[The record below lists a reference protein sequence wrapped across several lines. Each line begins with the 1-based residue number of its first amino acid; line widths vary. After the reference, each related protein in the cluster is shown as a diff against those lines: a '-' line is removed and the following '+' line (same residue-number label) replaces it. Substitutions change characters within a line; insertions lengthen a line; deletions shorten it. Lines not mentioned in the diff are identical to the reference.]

1 MVSKSAVLKKLSPFN
16 NYKRVVSA
24 DQTVTDI
31 IDGIVNTHYQYQ
43 DEYDKISN
51 YFVGESELET
61 ARNIWNFL
69 KSNVPYY
76 IESTNN
82 QTLRSPSAIVAL
94 PGDCKSYALF
104 ANGVLD
110 SLNRKG
116 IFQVPLAFRF
126 AGYKDTTR
134 EPQHVFAVMYPGTK
148 KEIWIDPVL
157 PRFNEKRQPSF
168 YKDKKI
174 KMALIALSGVG
185 YSASNKRAEM
195 EAYRDKLVRDRDRLL
210 QAGVITPGSSK
221 ELQYKVAIN
230 KVTVALQDMPQIN
243 GFLDDFFGGSENE
256 DNENNQNNSNNA
268 GTGIL
273 VQGAKEVLNA
283 LLTKEGVTPD
293 FFSQFPFL
301 TAFDNSTFKW
311 KSRLPLLAKMT
322 PNQRVAFYIQKMQDN
337 AEFEDAPQQYFELF
351 GRSSGTKSG
360 FSDIGQVSRDVAQL
374 FNDTLNQK
382 YFKGKSVFYVGNSPR
397 NLSDYTISTLLSKP
411 PLSDDFSGSGTQKA
425 GFNMLVTLGI
435 VGAGILLLTKMK
447 K

>member
-1 MVSKSAVLKKLSPFN
+1 MVSRSAVLEKLAPFN
-16 NYKRVVSA
+16 NFKKVVST

-31 IDGIVNTHYQYQ
+31 IDGIVSTHYQYQ
-43 DEYDKISN
+43 DEYDKISQ

-61 ARNIWNFL
+61 ARNIFNFL

-76 IESTNN
+76 IESNNN

-126 AGYKDTTR
+126 AGYKNNTR

-185 YSASNKRAEM
+185 YTASDKRAEM

-230 KVTVALQDMPQIN
+230 KVTVALQDLPSVAGI
-243 GFLDDFFGGSENE
+243 GEFDW
-256 DNENNQNNSNNA
+256 QNA
-268 GTGIL
+268 
-273 VQGAKEVLNA
+273 
-283 LLTKEGVTPD
+283 
-293 FFSQFPFL
+293 FS
-301 TAFDNSTFKW
+301 S
-311 KSRLPLLAKMT
+311 
-322 PNQRVAFYIQKMQDN
+322 
-337 AEFEDAPQQYFELF
+337 
-351 GRSSGTKSG
+351 
-360 FSDIGQVSRDVAQL
+360 
-374 FNDTLNQK
+374 
-382 YFKGKSVFYVGNSPR
+382 
-397 NLSDYTISTLLSKP
+397 
-411 PLSDDFSGSGTQKA
+411 
-425 GFNMLVTLGI
+425 LVTAAPDIIRASRPGGQDQFQQFDQGLPSLRPGQPEQRQGI
-435 VGAGILLLTKMK
+435 NTNTILLIGGAALAAFLIFK
-447 K
+447 KK

>member
-1 MVSKSAVLKKLSPFN
+1 MVSKSAVLKKLAPFN
-16 NYKRVVSA
+16 NYKKVVSA

-157 PRFNEKRQPSF
+157 NRFNEKRQPSF

-185 YSASNKRAEM
+185 YSSSDKRAEM

-230 KVTVALQDMPQIN
+230 KVTVALQDLPSVSGIGQFDWQNAFSSLVSAAPDIISASRP
-243 GFLDDFFGGSENE
+243 GGSYVPSQYQQPFMPMQQQPE
-256 DNENNQNNSNNA
+256 QS
-268 GTGIL
+268 GGID
-273 VQGAKEVLNA
+273 
-283 LLTKEGVTPD
+283 TKT
-293 FFSQFPFL
+293 
-301 TAFDNSTFKW
+301 
-311 KSRLPLLAKMT
+311 
-322 PNQRVAFYIQKMQDN
+322 
-337 AEFEDAPQQYFELF
+337 
-351 GRSSGTKSG
+351 
-360 FSDIGQVSRDVAQL
+360 
-374 FNDTLNQK
+374 
-382 YFKGKSVFYVGNSPR
+382 
-397 NLSDYTISTLLSKP
+397 
-411 PLSDDFSGSGTQKA
+411 
-425 GFNMLVTLGI
+425 
-435 VGAGILLLTKMK
+435 ILLIGGAALAAFLIFK
-447 K
+447 KK

>member
-1 MVSKSAVLKKLSPFN
+1 MVSKSAVLKKLAPFN
-16 NYKRVVSA
+16 NYKKVVSA

-157 PRFNEKRQPSF
+157 NRFNEKRQPSF

-185 YSASNKRAEM
+185 YSASDKRAEM

-230 KVTVALQDMPQIN
+230 KVTVALQDLPSVSGIGQFDWQNAFSSLVSAAPDIISASRP
-243 GFLDDFFGGSENE
+243 GGSYVPSQYQQPFMPMQQQPE
-256 DNENNQNNSNNA
+256 QS
-268 GTGIL
+268 GGID
-273 VQGAKEVLNA
+273 
-283 LLTKEGVTPD
+283 TKT
-293 FFSQFPFL
+293 
-301 TAFDNSTFKW
+301 
-311 KSRLPLLAKMT
+311 
-322 PNQRVAFYIQKMQDN
+322 
-337 AEFEDAPQQYFELF
+337 
-351 GRSSGTKSG
+351 
-360 FSDIGQVSRDVAQL
+360 
-374 FNDTLNQK
+374 
-382 YFKGKSVFYVGNSPR
+382 
-397 NLSDYTISTLLSKP
+397 
-411 PLSDDFSGSGTQKA
+411 
-425 GFNMLVTLGI
+425 
-435 VGAGILLLTKMK
+435 ILLIGGAALAAFLIFK
-447 K
+447 KK

>member
-1 MVSKSAVLKKLSPFN
+1 MVSKSAVLKKLAPFN
-16 NYKRVVSA
+16 NYKKVVSA

-157 PRFNEKRQPSF
+157 NRFNEKRQPSF

-185 YSASNKRAEM
+185 YSASDKRAEM
-195 EAYRDKLVRDRDRLL
+195 EAYRDKLVRDRDKLL

-230 KVTVALQDMPQIN
+230 KVTVALQDLPSVSGIGEFDWQNAFSSLVSAAPDIISASRP
-243 GFLDDFFGGSENE
+243 GGSYVPSQYQQPFMPMQQQPE
-256 DNENNQNNSNNA
+256 QS
-268 GTGIL
+268 GGID
-273 VQGAKEVLNA
+273 
-283 LLTKEGVTPD
+283 TKT
-293 FFSQFPFL
+293 
-301 TAFDNSTFKW
+301 
-311 KSRLPLLAKMT
+311 
-322 PNQRVAFYIQKMQDN
+322 
-337 AEFEDAPQQYFELF
+337 
-351 GRSSGTKSG
+351 
-360 FSDIGQVSRDVAQL
+360 
-374 FNDTLNQK
+374 
-382 YFKGKSVFYVGNSPR
+382 
-397 NLSDYTISTLLSKP
+397 
-411 PLSDDFSGSGTQKA
+411 
-425 GFNMLVTLGI
+425 
-435 VGAGILLLTKMK
+435 ILLIGGAALAAFLIFK
-447 K
+447 KK

>member
-1 MVSKSAVLKKLSPFN
+1 MVSRSAVLKKLAPFQN
-16 NYKRVVSA
+16 FKKVVSA

-31 IDGIVNTHYQYQ
+31 IDGIVNTHYQYE

-51 YFVGESELET
+51 FFVGESELET

-76 IESTNN
+76 IESNNN
-82 QTLRSPSAIVAL
+82 QTLRSPSAIVAM

-126 AGYKDTTR
+126 AGYKDSSR

-157 PRFNEKRQPSF
+157 ARFNEKRQPSF

-185 YSASNKRAEM
+185 YTANDRRAEM

-221 ELQYKVAIN
+221 ELQFKVAIN
-230 KVTVALQDMPQIN
+230 KVTNALQDLPSISGYTLTDPGEITRPSFDWGGLFTSVITTAPDIITASRRGSSFVPGQEEFMPMEQP
-243 GFLDDFFGGSENE
+243 E
-256 DNENNQNNSNNA
+256 
-268 GTGIL
+268 
-273 VQGAKEVLNA
+273 
-283 LLTKEGVTPD
+283 
-293 FFSQFPFL
+293 
-301 TAFDNSTFKW
+301 
-311 KSRLPLLAKMT
+311 
-322 PNQRVAFYIQKMQDN
+322 
-337 AEFEDAPQQYFELF
+337 
-351 GRSSGTKSG
+351 
-360 FSDIGQVSRDVAQL
+360 
-374 FNDTLNQK
+374 
-382 YFKGKSVFYVGNSPR
+382 
-397 NLSDYTISTLLSKP
+397 
-411 PLSDDFSGSGTQKA
+411 QKA
-425 GFNMLVTLGI
+425 GISTNT
-435 VGAGILLLTKMK
+435 LLLIGGAAVAAFLIFRKRK
-447 K
+447 

>member
-1 MVSKSAVLKKLSPFN
+1 MVSKSAVLKKLAPFN
-16 NYKRVVSA
+16 NYKKVVSA

-157 PRFNEKRQPSF
+157 NRFNEKRQPSF

-185 YSASNKRAEM
+185 YSSSDKRAEM

-230 KVTVALQDMPQIN
+230 KVTVALQDLPSVSGIGEFDWQNAFSSLVSAAPDIISASRP
-243 GFLDDFFGGSENE
+243 GGSYVPSQYQQPFMPMQQQPE
-256 DNENNQNNSNNA
+256 QS
-268 GTGIL
+268 GGID
-273 VQGAKEVLNA
+273 
-283 LLTKEGVTPD
+283 TKT
-293 FFSQFPFL
+293 
-301 TAFDNSTFKW
+301 
-311 KSRLPLLAKMT
+311 
-322 PNQRVAFYIQKMQDN
+322 
-337 AEFEDAPQQYFELF
+337 
-351 GRSSGTKSG
+351 
-360 FSDIGQVSRDVAQL
+360 
-374 FNDTLNQK
+374 
-382 YFKGKSVFYVGNSPR
+382 
-397 NLSDYTISTLLSKP
+397 
-411 PLSDDFSGSGTQKA
+411 
-425 GFNMLVTLGI
+425 
-435 VGAGILLLTKMK
+435 ILLIGGAALAAFLIFK
-447 K
+447 KK

>member
-1 MVSKSAVLKKLSPFN
+1 MVSKSAVLQKLAPFQ
-16 NYKRVVSA
+16 NYKRVVST
-24 DQTVTDI
+24 DQTVSDI
-31 IDGIVNTHYQYQ
+31 IDGILQTHYQWQ

-76 IESTNN
+76 IESNKN
-82 QTLRSPSAIVAL
+82 QTLRSPSAIVAM

-126 AGYKDTTR
+126 AGYKDSSR

-157 PRFNEKRQPSF
+157 NRFNEKRQPSF

-185 YSASNKRAEM
+185 YTATDKRAEM

-230 KVTVALQDMPQIN
+230 KVTVALQDLPSVN
-243 GFLDDFFGGSENE
+243 GIGEFDW
-256 DNENNQNNSNNA
+256 QNA
-268 GTGIL
+268 
-273 VQGAKEVLNA
+273 
-283 LLTKEGVTPD
+283 
-293 FFSQFPFL
+293 FS
-301 TAFDNSTFKW
+301 S
-311 KSRLPLLAKMT
+311 
-322 PNQRVAFYIQKMQDN
+322 
-337 AEFEDAPQQYFELF
+337 
-351 GRSSGTKSG
+351 
-360 FSDIGQVSRDVAQL
+360 
-374 FNDTLNQK
+374 
-382 YFKGKSVFYVGNSPR
+382 
-397 NLSDYTISTLLSKP
+397 
-411 PLSDDFSGSGTQKA
+411 
-425 GFNMLVTLGI
+425 LVTTAPEIITASRRGSTDQFQQFDQGLPSMRQQQQMQSPGI
-435 VGAGILLLTKMK
+435 NTNTILLIGGAALAAFLIFRK
-447 K
+447 KK

>member
-1 MVSKSAVLKKLSPFN
+1 MVSRSAVLEKLAPFN
-16 NYKRVVSA
+16 NFKKVVST

-31 IDGIVNTHYQYQ
+31 IDGIVSTHYQYQ
-43 DEYDKISN
+43 DEYDKISQ

-61 ARNIWNFL
+61 ARNIFNFL

-76 IESTNN
+76 IESNNN

-126 AGYKDTTR
+126 AGYKNNTR

-185 YSASNKRAEM
+185 YTASDKRAEM

-230 KVTVALQDMPQIN
+230 KVTNALQDLPSVN
-243 GFLDDFFGGSENE
+243 GIGEFDW
-256 DNENNQNNSNNA
+256 QNA
-268 GTGIL
+268 
-273 VQGAKEVLNA
+273 
-283 LLTKEGVTPD
+283 
-293 FFSQFPFL
+293 FS
-301 TAFDNSTFKW
+301 S
-311 KSRLPLLAKMT
+311 
-322 PNQRVAFYIQKMQDN
+322 
-337 AEFEDAPQQYFELF
+337 
-351 GRSSGTKSG
+351 
-360 FSDIGQVSRDVAQL
+360 
-374 FNDTLNQK
+374 
-382 YFKGKSVFYVGNSPR
+382 
-397 NLSDYTISTLLSKP
+397 
-411 PLSDDFSGSGTQKA
+411 
-425 GFNMLVTLGI
+425 LVTAAPDIIRASRPGGQDQFQQFDQGLPSLRPGQPEQRQGI
-435 VGAGILLLTKMK
+435 NTNTILLIGGAALAAFLIFK
-447 K
+447 KK

>member
-1 MVSKSAVLKKLSPFN
+1 MVSRSAVLEKLAPFN
-16 NYKRVVSA
+16 NFKKVVST

-31 IDGIVNTHYQYQ
+31 IDGIVSTHYQYQ
-43 DEYDKISN
+43 NEYDKISQ

-61 ARNIWNFL
+61 ARNIFNFL

-76 IESTNN
+76 IESNNN

-116 IFQVPLAFRF
+116 ILQVPLAFRF
-126 AGYKDTTR
+126 AGYKNTTR

-185 YSASNKRAEM
+185 YTASDKRAEM

-230 KVTVALQDMPQIN
+230 KVTVALQDLPSVAGI
-243 GFLDDFFGGSENE
+243 GEFDW
-256 DNENNQNNSNNA
+256 QNA
-268 GTGIL
+268 
-273 VQGAKEVLNA
+273 
-283 LLTKEGVTPD
+283 
-293 FFSQFPFL
+293 FS
-301 TAFDNSTFKW
+301 S
-311 KSRLPLLAKMT
+311 
-322 PNQRVAFYIQKMQDN
+322 
-337 AEFEDAPQQYFELF
+337 
-351 GRSSGTKSG
+351 
-360 FSDIGQVSRDVAQL
+360 
-374 FNDTLNQK
+374 
-382 YFKGKSVFYVGNSPR
+382 
-397 NLSDYTISTLLSKP
+397 
-411 PLSDDFSGSGTQKA
+411 
-425 GFNMLVTLGI
+425 LVTAAPDIIRASRPGGQDQFQQFDQGLPSLRPGQPEQRQGI
-435 VGAGILLLTKMK
+435 NTNTILLIGGAALAAFLIFK
-447 K
+447 KK

>member
-1 MVSKSAVLKKLSPFN
+1 MVSKSAVLKKLAPFN
-16 NYKRVVSA
+16 NFRKVVSA

-31 IDGIVNTHYQYQ
+31 IDGIVNTHYQYA

-61 ARNIWNFL
+61 ARNIFNFL

-76 IESTNN
+76 IESNNN

-126 AGYKDTTR
+126 AGYKDNTR

-185 YSASNKRAEM
+185 YSTEDKRAEM

-230 KVTVALQDMPQIN
+230 KVTVALQDLPSVN
-243 GFLDDFFGGSENE
+243 G
-256 DNENNQNNSNNA
+256 
-268 GTGIL
+268 
-273 VQGAKEVLNA
+273 
-283 LLTKEGVTPD
+283 
-293 FFSQFPFL
+293 
-301 TAFDNSTFKW
+301 
-311 KSRLPLLAKMT
+311 
-322 PNQRVAFYIQKMQDN
+322 
-337 AEFEDAPQQYFELF
+337 
-351 GRSSGTKSG
+351 
-360 FSDIGQVSRDVAQL
+360 IGQFDWQNAFSSLVSAAPDIISASRPGGGYVPSQYQQP
-374 FNDTLNQK
+374 FPPMQQQPEQRSGLNT
-382 YFKGKSVFYVGNSPR
+382 N
-397 NLSDYTISTLLSKP
+397 TLL
-411 PLSDDFSGSGTQKA
+411 LIG
-425 GFNMLVTLGI
+425 
-435 VGAGILLLTKMK
+435 GAALAAFLIFK
-447 K
+447 KK

>member
-1 MVSKSAVLKKLSPFN
+1 MVSKSAVLKKLAPFN
-16 NYKRVVSA
+16 NYKKVVSA

-61 ARNIWNFL
+61 ARNIFNFL

-185 YSASNKRAEM
+185 YTTNDKRAEM
-195 EAYRDKLVRDRDRLL
+195 EAYRDKLVRDRDKLL

-230 KVTVALQDMPQIN
+230 KVTVALQDLPSVN
-243 GFLDDFFGGSENE
+243 GIGEFDWQNAFSSLVTAAPAIITASRPGSQ
-256 DNENNQNNSNNA
+256 DRFQQFD
-268 GTGIL
+268 
-273 VQGAKEVLNA
+273 QG
-283 LLTKEGVTPD
+283 
-293 FFSQFPFL
+293 
-301 TAFDNSTFKW
+301 
-311 KSRLPLLAKMT
+311 LPSLRQQQ
-322 PNQRVAFYIQKMQDN
+322 PEQR
-337 AEFEDAPQQYFELF
+337 
-351 GRSSGTKSG
+351 SGMNT
-360 FSDIGQVSRDVAQL
+360 
-374 FNDTLNQK
+374 N
-382 YFKGKSVFYVGNSPR
+382 
-397 NLSDYTISTLLSKP
+397 TLL
-411 PLSDDFSGSGTQKA
+411 LIG
-425 GFNMLVTLGI
+425 
-435 VGAGILLLTKMK
+435 GAALAAFLIFK
-447 K
+447 KK

>member
-1 MVSKSAVLKKLSPFN
+1 MVSKSAVLKKLAPFN
-16 NYKRVVSA
+16 NYKKVVSA

-185 YSASNKRAEM
+185 YSASDKRAEM

-230 KVTVALQDMPQIN
+230 KVTVALQDLPSVSGIGEFDWQNAFSSLVSAAPDIISASRP
-243 GFLDDFFGGSENE
+243 GGSYVPSQYQQPFMPMQQQPE
-256 DNENNQNNSNNA
+256 QS
-268 GTGIL
+268 GGID
-273 VQGAKEVLNA
+273 
-283 LLTKEGVTPD
+283 TKT
-293 FFSQFPFL
+293 
-301 TAFDNSTFKW
+301 
-311 KSRLPLLAKMT
+311 
-322 PNQRVAFYIQKMQDN
+322 
-337 AEFEDAPQQYFELF
+337 
-351 GRSSGTKSG
+351 
-360 FSDIGQVSRDVAQL
+360 
-374 FNDTLNQK
+374 
-382 YFKGKSVFYVGNSPR
+382 
-397 NLSDYTISTLLSKP
+397 
-411 PLSDDFSGSGTQKA
+411 
-425 GFNMLVTLGI
+425 
-435 VGAGILLLTKMK
+435 ILLIGGAALAAFLIFK
-447 K
+447 KK

>member
-1 MVSKSAVLKKLSPFN
+1 MVSRSAVLQKLAPFN
-16 NYKRVVSA
+16 NFKKVVSS

-31 IDGIVNTHYQYQ
+31 IDGIVSTHYQYQ

-61 ARNIWNFL
+61 ARNIFNFL

-76 IESTNN
+76 IESNNN
-82 QTLRSPSAIVAL
+82 QTLRSPSAIVAM

-157 PRFNEKRQPSF
+157 ARFNEKRQPSF

-185 YSASNKRAEM
+185 YTASDRRAEM

-230 KVTVALQDMPQIN
+230 KVTVALQDLPSVN
-243 GFLDDFFGGSENE
+243 GIGQFDWQNAFSSLVTAAPDIISASRPGGSYVPGQYQQQPFMPMQQQP
-256 DNENNQNNSNNA
+256 DQSA
-268 GTGIL
+268 G
-273 VQGAKEVLNA
+273 
-283 LLTKEGVTPD
+283 
-293 FFSQFPFL
+293 
-301 TAFDNSTFKW
+301 
-311 KSRLPLLAKMT
+311 
-322 PNQRVAFYIQKMQDN
+322 
-337 AEFEDAPQQYFELF
+337 
-351 GRSSGTKSG
+351 
-360 FSDIGQVSRDVAQL
+360 
-374 FNDTLNQK
+374 
-382 YFKGKSVFYVGNSPR
+382 
-397 NLSDYTISTLLSKP
+397 ISTK
-411 PLSDDFSGSGTQKA
+411 T
-425 GFNMLVTLGI
+425 
-435 VGAGILLLTKMK
+435 ILLIGGAALAAFLIFK
-447 K
+447 KK

>member
-1 MVSKSAVLKKLSPFN
+1 MVSKSAVLKKLAPFN
-16 NYKRVVSA
+16 NYKKVVSA

-61 ARNIWNFL
+61 ARNIFNFL

-76 IESTNN
+76 IESNNN

-126 AGYKDTTR
+126 AGYKDNTR

-185 YSASNKRAEM
+185 YSTEDKRAEM

-230 KVTVALQDMPQIN
+230 KVTVALQDLPSVN
-243 GFLDDFFGGSENE
+243 GIGQFDW
-256 DNENNQNNSNNA
+256 QNAFSS
-268 GTGIL
+268 L
-273 VQGAKEVLNA
+273 VSAAPAVI
-283 LLTKEGVTPD
+283 
-293 FFSQFPFL
+293 
-301 TAFDNSTFKW
+301 TA
-311 KSRLPLLAKMT
+311 SR
-322 PNQRVAFYIQKMQDN
+322 RG
-337 AEFEDAPQQYFELF
+337 PQQDQFQRFDQGLPSMRQDQFE
-351 GRSSGTKSG
+351 
-360 FSDIGQVSRDVAQL
+360 
-374 FNDTLNQK
+374 
-382 YFKGKSVFYVGNSPR
+382 
-397 NLSDYTISTLLSKP
+397 
-411 PLSDDFSGSGTQKA
+411 QKA
-425 GFNMLVTLGI
+425 GLSTNTMLLIG
-435 VGAGILLLTKMK
+435 GAALAAFLIFRK
-447 K
+447 KK

>member
-1 MVSKSAVLKKLSPFN
+1 MVSKSAVLKKLAPFN
-16 NYKRVVSA
+16 NYKKVVSA

-157 PRFNEKRQPSF
+157 NRFNEKRQPSF

-185 YSASNKRAEM
+185 YSASDKRAEM

-230 KVTVALQDMPQIN
+230 KVTVALQD
-243 GFLDDFFGGSENE
+243 
-256 DNENNQNNSNNA
+256 
-268 GTGIL
+268 
-273 VQGAKEVLNA
+273 
-283 LLTKEGVTPD
+283 
-293 FFSQFPFL
+293 
-301 TAFDNSTFKW
+301 
-311 KSRLPLLAKMT
+311 LPS
-322 PNQRVAFYIQKMQDN
+322 V
-337 AEFEDAPQQYFELF
+337 
-351 GRSSGTKSG
+351 SG
-360 FSDIGQVSRDVAQL
+360 IGQFDWQNAFSSLVTAAPDIISASRPGGGYVPSQYQQP
-374 FNDTLNQK
+374 FMPMQQQPEQRSGLNT
-382 YFKGKSVFYVGNSPR
+382 N
-397 NLSDYTISTLLSKP
+397 TLL
-411 PLSDDFSGSGTQKA
+411 LIG
-425 GFNMLVTLGI
+425 
-435 VGAGILLLTKMK
+435 GAALAAFLIFK
-447 K
+447 KK

>member
-1 MVSKSAVLKKLSPFN
+1 MVSKSAVLKKLAPFN
-16 NYKRVVSA
+16 NYRKVVSA

-31 IDGIVNTHYQYQ
+31 IDGIVNTHYQYA

-61 ARNIWNFL
+61 ARNIFNFL

-76 IESTNN
+76 IESNNN

-126 AGYKDTTR
+126 AGYKDNTR

-185 YSASNKRAEM
+185 YTANDKRAEM

-230 KVTVALQDMPQIN
+230 KVTVALQDLPSVN
-243 GFLDDFFGGSENE
+243 GIGEFDWQNAFSSLVSAAPAIITASRPGGQ
-256 DNENNQNNSNNA
+256 DRYQQFD
-268 GTGIL
+268 
-273 VQGAKEVLNA
+273 QG
-283 LLTKEGVTPD
+283 
-293 FFSQFPFL
+293 
-301 TAFDNSTFKW
+301 
-311 KSRLPLLAKMT
+311 LPSLRQQQ
-322 PNQRVAFYIQKMQDN
+322 PEQR
-337 AEFEDAPQQYFELF
+337 
-351 GRSSGTKSG
+351 SGMNT
-360 FSDIGQVSRDVAQL
+360 
-374 FNDTLNQK
+374 N
-382 YFKGKSVFYVGNSPR
+382 
-397 NLSDYTISTLLSKP
+397 TLL
-411 PLSDDFSGSGTQKA
+411 LIG
-425 GFNMLVTLGI
+425 
-435 VGAGILLLTKMK
+435 GAALAAFLIFK
-447 K
+447 KK

>member
-1 MVSKSAVLKKLSPFN
+1 MVSKSVVLKKLAPFN
-16 NYKRVVSA
+16 NYKKVVSA

-61 ARNIWNFL
+61 ARNIFNFL

-76 IESTNN
+76 IESNNN
-82 QTLRSPSAIVAL
+82 QTLRSPSAIVAM

-116 IFQVPLAFRF
+116 ILQVPLAFRF
-126 AGYKDTTR
+126 AGYKDNTR

-185 YSASNKRAEM
+185 YTASDKRAEM
-195 EAYRDKLVRDRDRLL
+195 EAYRDKLVNDRDRLL

-230 KVTVALQDMPQIN
+230 KVTNALQDLPSVN
-243 GFLDDFFGGSENE
+243 GIGEFDW
-256 DNENNQNNSNNA
+256 QNA
-268 GTGIL
+268 
-273 VQGAKEVLNA
+273 
-283 LLTKEGVTPD
+283 
-293 FFSQFPFL
+293 FS
-301 TAFDNSTFKW
+301 S
-311 KSRLPLLAKMT
+311 
-322 PNQRVAFYIQKMQDN
+322 
-337 AEFEDAPQQYFELF
+337 
-351 GRSSGTKSG
+351 
-360 FSDIGQVSRDVAQL
+360 
-374 FNDTLNQK
+374 
-382 YFKGKSVFYVGNSPR
+382 
-397 NLSDYTISTLLSKP
+397 
-411 PLSDDFSGSGTQKA
+411 
-425 GFNMLVTLGI
+425 LVTAAPDIIRASRPGGQDQFQQFDQGLPSLRPGQPEQRQGI
-435 VGAGILLLTKMK
+435 NTNTILLIGGAALAAFLIFK
-447 K
+447 KK

>member
-1 MVSKSAVLKKLSPFN
+1 MVSRSAVLEKLAPFN
-16 NYKRVVSA
+16 NFKKVVST

-31 IDGIVNTHYQYQ
+31 IDGIVSTHYQYQ
-43 DEYDKISN
+43 DEYDKISQ

-61 ARNIWNFL
+61 ARNIFNFL

-76 IESTNN
+76 IESNSN

-116 IFQVPLAFRF
+116 ILQVPLAFRF
-126 AGYKDTTR
+126 AGYKNTTR

-185 YSASNKRAEM
+185 YTASDKRAEM

-230 KVTVALQDMPQIN
+230 KVTNALQDLPSVNGIGEFDWQNAFSSLVTAAPDIISASRPGGGYVPSQYQQQQFMPMQQQP
-243 GFLDDFFGGSENE
+243 E
-256 DNENNQNNSNNA
+256 
-268 GTGIL
+268 
-273 VQGAKEVLNA
+273 
-283 LLTKEGVTPD
+283 
-293 FFSQFPFL
+293 
-301 TAFDNSTFKW
+301 
-311 KSRLPLLAKMT
+311 
-322 PNQRVAFYIQKMQDN
+322 QR
-337 AEFEDAPQQYFELF
+337 P
-351 GRSSGTKSG
+351 G
-360 FSDIGQVSRDVAQL
+360 
-374 FNDTLNQK
+374 
-382 YFKGKSVFYVGNSPR
+382 
-397 NLSDYTISTLLSKP
+397 ISTN
-411 PLSDDFSGSGTQKA
+411 T
-425 GFNMLVTLGI
+425 
-435 VGAGILLLTKMK
+435 ILLIGGAALAAFLIFK
-447 K
+447 KK

>member
-1 MVSKSAVLKKLSPFN
+1 MVSKSAVLKKLAPFN
-16 NYKRVVSA
+16 NYRKVVSA

-31 IDGIVNTHYQYQ
+31 IDGIVNTHYQYA

-61 ARNIWNFL
+61 ARNIFNFL

-76 IESTNN
+76 IESNNN

-126 AGYKDTTR
+126 AGYKDNTR

-185 YSASNKRAEM
+185 YTANDKRAEM

-230 KVTVALQDMPQIN
+230 KVTVALQDLPSVN
-243 GFLDDFFGGSENE
+243 GIGEFDWQNAFSSLVSAAPAIITASRPGGQ
-256 DNENNQNNSNNA
+256 DRFQQFD
-268 GTGIL
+268 
-273 VQGAKEVLNA
+273 QG
-283 LLTKEGVTPD
+283 
-293 FFSQFPFL
+293 
-301 TAFDNSTFKW
+301 
-311 KSRLPLLAKMT
+311 LPSLRQQQ
-322 PNQRVAFYIQKMQDN
+322 PEQR
-337 AEFEDAPQQYFELF
+337 
-351 GRSSGTKSG
+351 SGMNT
-360 FSDIGQVSRDVAQL
+360 
-374 FNDTLNQK
+374 N
-382 YFKGKSVFYVGNSPR
+382 
-397 NLSDYTISTLLSKP
+397 TLL
-411 PLSDDFSGSGTQKA
+411 LIG
-425 GFNMLVTLGI
+425 
-435 VGAGILLLTKMK
+435 GAALAAFLIFK
-447 K
+447 KK

>member
-1 MVSKSAVLKKLSPFN
+1 MVSKSAVLKKLAPFN
-16 NYKRVVSA
+16 NYKKVVSA

-61 ARNIWNFL
+61 ARNIFNFL

-76 IESTNN
+76 IESNNN

-126 AGYKDTTR
+126 AGYKDNTR

-185 YSASNKRAEM
+185 YSTEDKRAEM

-230 KVTVALQDMPQIN
+230 KVTVALQDLPSVN
-243 GFLDDFFGGSENE
+243 GIGQFDW
-256 DNENNQNNSNNA
+256 QNAFSS
-268 GTGIL
+268 L
-273 VQGAKEVLNA
+273 VSAAPAVI
-283 LLTKEGVTPD
+283 
-293 FFSQFPFL
+293 
-301 TAFDNSTFKW
+301 TA
-311 KSRLPLLAKMT
+311 SR
-322 PNQRVAFYIQKMQDN
+322 RG
-337 AEFEDAPQQYFELF
+337 PQQDQFQRFDQGLPSMRQDQFEQRAGL
-351 GRSSGTKSG
+351 STNTMLL
-360 FSDIGQVSRDVAQL
+360 IG
-374 FNDTLNQK
+374 
-382 YFKGKSVFYVGNSPR
+382 
-397 NLSDYTISTLLSKP
+397 
-411 PLSDDFSGSGTQKA
+411 
-425 GFNMLVTLGI
+425 
-435 VGAGILLLTKMK
+435 GAALAAFLIFRK
-447 K
+447 KK

>member
-1 MVSKSAVLKKLSPFN
+1 M
-16 NYKRVVSA
+16 
-24 DQTVTDI
+24 
-31 IDGIVNTHYQYQ
+31 
-43 DEYDKISN
+43 
-51 YFVGESELET
+51 ET

-76 IESTNN
+76 IESNNN

-126 AGYKDTTR
+126 AGYKDSSK

-157 PRFNEKRQPSF
+157 ARFNEKRQPSF

-185 YSASNKRAEM
+185 YTSTDKRAEM

-230 KVTVALQDMPQIN
+230 KVTVALQDLPSVSGIGEFDWQNAFSSLVTAAPDIISAARP
-243 GFLDDFFGGSENE
+243 GGSYVPS
-256 DNENNQNNSNNA
+256 QYQQPQYYQQQQQAS
-268 GTGIL
+268 TGI
-273 VQGAKEVLNA
+273 
-283 LLTKEGVTPD
+283 D
-293 FFSQFPFL
+293 
-301 TAFDNSTFKW
+301 
-311 KSRLPLLAKMT
+311 
-322 PNQRVAFYIQKMQDN
+322 
-337 AEFEDAPQQYFELF
+337 
-351 GRSSGTKSG
+351 
-360 FSDIGQVSRDVAQL
+360 
-374 FNDTLNQK
+374 
-382 YFKGKSVFYVGNSPR
+382 
-397 NLSDYTISTLLSKP
+397 SK
-411 PLSDDFSGSGTQKA
+411 T
-425 GFNMLVTLGI
+425 
-435 VGAGILLLTKMK
+435 ILLIGGAALAAFLIFK
-447 K
+447 KK

>member
-1 MVSKSAVLKKLSPFN
+1 MVSKSAVLQKLAPFK
-16 NYKRVVSA
+16 NYKKVVSS

-31 IDGIVNTHYQYQ
+31 IDGIVDTHYQWQ
-43 DEYDKISN
+43 KEYDKISD

-76 IESTNN
+76 IESTSN
-82 QTLRSPSAIVAL
+82 QTLRSPSAIVAM

-116 IFQVPLAFRF
+116 ILQVPLAFRF
-126 AGYKDTTR
+126 AGYKDSTR

-157 PRFNEKRQPSF
+157 ARFNEKRQPSF

-185 YSASNKRAEM
+185 YTSTDKRAEM

-230 KVTVALQDMPQIN
+230 KVTVALQDLPSIGSIFDTLKSFTDTGKAGASAANPVNVAFDAVSSLVNLFANKPNPNDWQGWDASDVRIN
-243 GFLDDFFGGSENE
+243 APKGTNAINWIINDGDSVQNE
-256 DNENNQNNSNNA
+256 ALNLVRYIQAN
-268 GTGIL
+268 GTGNILGRSTWFNRTITIEDLADKLSRGGYGQEAAQL
-273 VQGAKEVLNA
+273 VQQSKG
-283 LLTKEGVTPD
+283 T
-293 FFSQFPFL
+293 
-301 TAFDNSTFKW
+301 FDV
-311 KSRLPLLAKMT
+311 P
-322 PNQRVAFYIQKMQDN
+322 
-337 AEFEDAPQQYFELF
+337 
-351 GRSSGTKSG
+351 
-360 FSDIGQVSRDVAQL
+360 
-374 FNDTLNQK
+374 
-382 YFKGKSVFYVGNSPR
+382 
-397 NLSDYTISTLLSKP
+397 
-411 PLSDDFSGSGTQKA
+411 GTQKA
-425 GFNMLVTLGI
+425 GMNIFVTLGI
-435 VGAGILLLTKMK
+435 VGAGIYLLSKIK

>member
-1 MVSKSAVLKKLSPFN
+1 MVSKSAVLKKLAPFN
-16 NYKRVVSA
+16 NYKKVVSA

-110 SLNRKG
+110 RLNRKC

-134 EPQHVFAVMYPGTK
+134 EPQHVFAVIFPGTK

-157 PRFNEKRQPSF
+157 NRFNEKRQPSF

-185 YSASNKRAEM
+185 YSASDKRAEM

-230 KVTVALQDMPQIN
+230 KVTVALQDLPSVSGIGEFDWQNAFSSLVSAAPDIISASRP
-243 GFLDDFFGGSENE
+243 GGSYVPSQYQQPFMPMQQQPE
-256 DNENNQNNSNNA
+256 QS
-268 GTGIL
+268 GGID
-273 VQGAKEVLNA
+273 
-283 LLTKEGVTPD
+283 TKT
-293 FFSQFPFL
+293 
-301 TAFDNSTFKW
+301 
-311 KSRLPLLAKMT
+311 
-322 PNQRVAFYIQKMQDN
+322 
-337 AEFEDAPQQYFELF
+337 
-351 GRSSGTKSG
+351 
-360 FSDIGQVSRDVAQL
+360 
-374 FNDTLNQK
+374 
-382 YFKGKSVFYVGNSPR
+382 
-397 NLSDYTISTLLSKP
+397 
-411 PLSDDFSGSGTQKA
+411 
-425 GFNMLVTLGI
+425 
-435 VGAGILLLTKMK
+435 ILLIGGAALAAFLIFK
-447 K
+447 KK

>member
-1 MVSKSAVLKKLSPFN
+1 MVSKSAVLQKLAPFN
-16 NYKRVVSA
+16 NFKKVVST

-31 IDGIVNTHYQYQ
+31 IDGIVSTHYQYE
-43 DEYDKISN
+43 DEYDKISQ

-61 ARNIWNFL
+61 ARNIFNFL

-76 IESTNN
+76 IESNSN

-126 AGYKDTTR
+126 AGYKNNNR
-134 EPQHVFAVMYPGTK
+134 EPKHVFAVMYQGTK

-185 YSASNKRAEM
+185 YTASDKRAEM

-230 KVTVALQDMPQIN
+230 KVTVALQDLPSVSGIGEFDWQNAFSSLVTAAPDIISASRPGGGYVPGQYQQQPFMPMQQQP
-243 GFLDDFFGGSENE
+243 E
-256 DNENNQNNSNNA
+256 
-268 GTGIL
+268 
-273 VQGAKEVLNA
+273 
-283 LLTKEGVTPD
+283 
-293 FFSQFPFL
+293 
-301 TAFDNSTFKW
+301 
-311 KSRLPLLAKMT
+311 
-322 PNQRVAFYIQKMQDN
+322 QR
-337 AEFEDAPQQYFELF
+337 
-351 GRSSGTKSG
+351 SG
-360 FSDIGQVSRDVAQL
+360 
-374 FNDTLNQK
+374 
-382 YFKGKSVFYVGNSPR
+382 
-397 NLSDYTISTLLSKP
+397 ISTN
-411 PLSDDFSGSGTQKA
+411 T
-425 GFNMLVTLGI
+425 
-435 VGAGILLLTKMK
+435 ILLIGGAALAAFLIFK
-447 K
+447 KK

>member
-1 MVSKSAVLKKLSPFN
+1 MVSKSAVLQKLAPFN
-16 NYKRVVSA
+16 NFKKVVST

-31 IDGIVNTHYQYQ
+31 IDGIVSTHYQYE
-43 DEYDKISN
+43 DEYDKISQ

-61 ARNIWNFL
+61 ARNIFNFL

-76 IESTNN
+76 IESNSN

-126 AGYKDTTR
+126 AGYKNNTR

-168 YKDKKI
+168 FKDKKI

-185 YSASNKRAEM
+185 YTASDKRAEM

-230 KVTVALQDMPQIN
+230 KVTVALQDLPSVNGIGEFDWQNAFSSLVTAAPDIISASRPGGGYVPGQYQQQPFMPMQQQP
-243 GFLDDFFGGSENE
+243 E
-256 DNENNQNNSNNA
+256 
-268 GTGIL
+268 
-273 VQGAKEVLNA
+273 
-283 LLTKEGVTPD
+283 
-293 FFSQFPFL
+293 
-301 TAFDNSTFKW
+301 
-311 KSRLPLLAKMT
+311 
-322 PNQRVAFYIQKMQDN
+322 QR
-337 AEFEDAPQQYFELF
+337 
-351 GRSSGTKSG
+351 SG
-360 FSDIGQVSRDVAQL
+360 
-374 FNDTLNQK
+374 
-382 YFKGKSVFYVGNSPR
+382 
-397 NLSDYTISTLLSKP
+397 ISTN
-411 PLSDDFSGSGTQKA
+411 T
-425 GFNMLVTLGI
+425 
-435 VGAGILLLTKMK
+435 ILLIGGAALAAFLIFK
-447 K
+447 KK

>member
-1 MVSKSAVLKKLSPFN
+1 MVSRSAVLKKLAPFN
-16 NYKRVVSA
+16 NYKKVVSS

-61 ARNIWNFL
+61 ARNIFNFL

-94 PGDCKSYALF
+94 RQGADCKSYALF

-157 PRFNEKRQPSF
+157 PRFNEKRQPTF

-185 YSASNKRAEM
+185 YTASDKRAEM

-230 KVTVALQDMPQIN
+230 KVTNALQDLPSVNGIGEFDWQNAFSSLVTAAPDIISASRPGGGYVPSQYQQQQFMPMQQQP
-243 GFLDDFFGGSENE
+243 E
-256 DNENNQNNSNNA
+256 QRA
-268 GTGIL
+268 G
-273 VQGAKEVLNA
+273 
-283 LLTKEGVTPD
+283 
-293 FFSQFPFL
+293 
-301 TAFDNSTFKW
+301 
-311 KSRLPLLAKMT
+311 
-322 PNQRVAFYIQKMQDN
+322 
-337 AEFEDAPQQYFELF
+337 
-351 GRSSGTKSG
+351 
-360 FSDIGQVSRDVAQL
+360 
-374 FNDTLNQK
+374 
-382 YFKGKSVFYVGNSPR
+382 
-397 NLSDYTISTLLSKP
+397 ISTN
-411 PLSDDFSGSGTQKA
+411 T
-425 GFNMLVTLGI
+425 
-435 VGAGILLLTKMK
+435 ILLIGGAALAAFLIFK
-447 K
+447 KK